1 MGAHSEVVALADGS
15 MAAANAVAAL
25 SAASDGYEAKQ
36 QALVTRL
43 TQLEQSVTQ
52 RRARRAAQD
61 GADCG
66 GLSGPSGS
74 AISPAQQQLREE
86 TDDLTCIVEDMV
98 SQVNCT
104 VRPRFPN
111 HAVMRTP
118 LRLAPRFCMP
128 VWFIR

>member
-25 SAASDGYEAKQ
+25 SAANDGYEAKQ

-52 RRARRAAQD
+52 RRARRAAQE
-61 GADCG
+61 GADGG

-86 TDDLTCIVEDMV
+86 TDDLTCIVEDL
-98 SQVNCT
+98 SLI
-104 VRPRFPN
+104 
-111 HAVMRTP
+111 H
-118 LRLAPRFCMP
+118 
-128 VWFIR
+128 I